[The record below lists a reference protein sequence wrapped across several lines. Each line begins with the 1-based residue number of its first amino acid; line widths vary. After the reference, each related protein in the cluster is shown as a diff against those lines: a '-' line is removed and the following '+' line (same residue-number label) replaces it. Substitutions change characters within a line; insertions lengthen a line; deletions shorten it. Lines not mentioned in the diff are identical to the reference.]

1 MKLNKLRLQIDNID
15 EEIAKLLNKRF
26 KIVKEIK
33 QLKQATQLALVDL
46 EREASIIAKNSN
58 FIDAEFKQYY
68 QDIYFTVFKASKEYQ
83 KQWKTMVC

>member
-33 QLKQATQLALVDL
+33 QLKQATQLALVDQ

-83 KQWKTMVC
+83 KQ

>member
-83 KQWKTMVC
+83 KQ